1 MPQLHNVRIGNSLY
15 RVEVADTSHLQQ
27 LGLSFRTHL
36 SSNRGMLFVFPD
48 EVNRIFHMRNMKL
61 PLDIIFIGADK
72 RVKWIIENAQPDNER
87 LVSLR
92 PSKYV
97 LEVNAG
103 DVKKNSIGMHSKLDT
118 LNNPLIKSMDTLDQW
133 IQKQDGGDGGFS
145 GTAHTSEGTNT
156 FTRTFGPSKDNK
168 KPWTGKKKKN
178 WAKILT
184 SAPDEEHIT
193 VAMLNEWLEKAVSTE
208 SVAEAKKRGL
218 VPQSGDWGK
227 PKRWVKPEDAD
238 VLVEENSEV
247 DFKTTS
253 PSLPSVP
260 Q

>member
-15 RVEVADTSHLQQ
+15 RVEVANTSHLQK

-36 SSNRGMLFVFPD
+36 SSNRGMLFVFPN

-72 RVKWIIENAQPDNER
+72 RVKWIIENSQPDNER
-87 LVSLR
+87 LISLR

-103 DVKKNSIGMHSKLDT
+103 DVKKNNIRMHSKLDT
-118 LNNPLIKSMDTLDQW
+118 LNNPLIKSSDTLEQW
-133 IQKQDGGDGGFS
+133 LQKQEGGDGGFS

-156 FTRTFGPSKDNK
+156 FTRTFGPSKNNK

-178 WAKILT
+178 WAKVLT

-193 VAMLNEWLEKAVSTE
+193 VAMLNEWLEKQDRDIPSE
-208 SVAEAKKRGL
+208 MRSRGL
-218 VPQSGDWGK
+218 EPKTGDWEH
-227 PKRWVKPEDAD
+227 PYRWVRSIDSD
-238 VLVEENSEV
+238 TLSLVLEI
-247 DFKTTS
+247 F
-253 PSLPSVP
+253 
-260 Q
+260 

>member
-103 DVKKNSIGMHSKLDT
+103 DVKKNSIRMHSKLDT
-118 LNNPLIKSMDTLDQW
+118 LNNPLIKSSDTLEQW
-133 IQKQDGGDGGFS
+133 LQKQEGGDGGFS

-156 FTRTFGPSKDNK
+156 FTRTFGPSKNNK

-178 WAKILT
+178 C
-184 SAPDEEHIT
+184 
-193 VAMLNEWLEKAVSTE
+193 
-208 SVAEAKKRGL
+208 
-218 VPQSGDWGK
+218 
-227 PKRWVKPEDAD
+227 
-238 VLVEENSEV
+238 
-247 DFKTTS
+247 
-253 PSLPSVP
+253 
-260 Q
+260 